1 MCEPEVGRRAEIG
14 GIRVVWPQTKVSR
27 RGAEPGL
34 ASPRFAN
41 AASVRGPEPWVCVR
55 LRRAVCVTSAITS
68 VVHMASLRRWCD
80 CTDVPSTGCL

>member
-1 MCEPEVGRRAEIG
+1 MCETEVGRRAEIG

-27 RGAEPGL
+27 RGAESGL

-41 AASVRGPEPWVCVR
+41 AASVRGPEPW
-55 LRRAVCVTSAITS
+55 VCVTSAITS